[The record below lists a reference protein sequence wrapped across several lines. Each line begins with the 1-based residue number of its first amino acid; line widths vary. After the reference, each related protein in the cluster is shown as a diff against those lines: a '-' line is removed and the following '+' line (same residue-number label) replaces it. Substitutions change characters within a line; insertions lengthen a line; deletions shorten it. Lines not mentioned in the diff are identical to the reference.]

1 MAEVEVV
8 KLDGVGV
15 PVVITR
21 HEGGVLI
28 LHLWAEL
35 LETLGAEA
43 LEDEGSVS
51 ICQRDITLED
61 VSRRMQGI
69 DLKMTMDKANRQLT
83 RIQSLMRQLDAGLEK
98 KNDKEEEVPRP

>member
-28 LHLWAEL
+28 LHLWAE
-35 LETLGAEA
+35 
-43 LEDEGSVS
+43 
-51 ICQRDITLED
+51 
-61 VSRRMQGI
+61 
-69 DLKMTMDKANRQLT
+69 
-83 RIQSLMRQLDAGLEK
+83 IQSANMRKFPGGKVLRREDGKVIKPEGWTPPDIESAVKRDTLCAWASYPKEK
-98 KNDKEEEVPRP
+98 